1 MNPEERTRL
10 AAGESEELP
19 PPPDTA
25 PADGEP
31 DPDEVFV
38 APGEGGPDDAGDVA
52 VDRSDLRLPGGMG
65 EGV

>member
-1 MNPEERTRL
+1 VNPEERTRL

-19 PPPDTA
+19 PPPPSSPETS
-25 PADGEP
+25 GI
-31 DPDEVFV
+31 DPEDVLV
-38 APGEGGPDDAGDVA
+38 APGDGGPDDPGDVE